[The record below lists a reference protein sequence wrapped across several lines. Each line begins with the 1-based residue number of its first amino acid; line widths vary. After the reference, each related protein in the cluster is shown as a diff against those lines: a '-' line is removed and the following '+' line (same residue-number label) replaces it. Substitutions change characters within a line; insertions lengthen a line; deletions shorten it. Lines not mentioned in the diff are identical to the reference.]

1 MTTPTAPA
9 PDHISVVLVEDDEDV
24 RHGTAQ
30 ALELAGFAVAAFDS
44 VEAARHC
51 IHRSAPVVLLCDVML
66 PGQHATDW
74 LPEVQAI
81 DPDLPM
87 LLVTRHGDIAMAV
100 ALASQGA

>member
-44 VEAARHC
+44 VEAARTASTAARRWC
-51 IHRSAPVVLLCDVML
+51 CC
-66 PGQHATDW
+66 
-74 LPEVQAI
+74 
-81 DPDLPM
+81 
-87 LLVTRHGDIAMAV
+87 VT
-100 ALASQGA
+100 